1 MPAATMEPPA
11 QPQRQPLD
19 RVLGRIAGAK
29 PGPLLLVTAGVHGN
43 EPAGVLAVQRVT
55 ARIAELRLPIAGDI
69 VALAGNLPALEAKQ
83 RYISRDMNRLWEQDR
98 VARWRRGEHEEPEDA
113 QSGELAEAIED
124 AISSARGTVFHIDL
138 HTTSAPGV
146 PFAFFGDTLRN
157 RDFALQFPVAFIL
170 GLEELVDGTLVE
182 FVSHLGP
189 VTIGFEG
196 GQHDAPESV
205 DNLEAVLWI
214 AIAATGLAE
223 ARAIPFLA
231 QMRQR
236 LERAAGTVPRMM
248 EVTYRH
254 AIAAADA
261 FRMKPGFTNFDPIA
275 KGQVVAEDRRGP
287 VRAPRGGLMLMPL
300 YQAKGNDGFFLA
312 RPISPFWLWLSRM
325 LRCAGT
331 GRVAHWLPGVRR
343 DPERP
348 GQLLVDPEIA
358 RFFTYEVFH
367 LLGYRRERPR
377 DGLLVVSARPERAS
391 GSR

>member
-11 QPQRQPLD
+11 QPERQPIS
-19 RVLGRIAGAK
+19 RVLGRVPGAVA
-29 PGPLLLVTAGVHGN
+29 GPLLLVTAGVHGN

-55 ARIAELRLPIAGDI
+55 SRVAEHRIPLRGDL

-83 RYISRDMNRLWEQDR
+83 RYISRDMNRLWEEDR

-113 QSGELAEAIED
+113 QSGELADAIEEAIT
-124 AISSARGTVFHIDL
+124 AARGPVFHIDL
-138 HTTSAPGV
+138 HTTSAHGV

-214 AIAATGLAE
+214 ALAATGLAKAQDIPLLGE
-223 ARAIPFLA
+223 MRA
-231 QMRQR
+231 R

-261 FRMKPGFTNFDPIA
+261 FRMNPGFTNFDPIA
-275 KGQVVAEDRRGP
+275 KAQVVAEDRRGP
-287 VRAPRGGLMLMPL
+287 VRAPREGLMLMPL

-312 RPISPFWLWLSRM
+312 RPINRFWLWVSRM
-325 LRCAGT
+325 LRYAGA
-331 GRVAHWLPGVRR
+331 GNVAHWLPGVRR

-348 GQLLVDPEIA
+348 GQMLVDPEIA

-377 DGLLVVSARPERAS
+377 DGLLVVSARPEHAS
-391 GSR
+391 GTR